1 MARTKVLHLSC
12 RDVRPIGWIIRQS
25 PEVLFELLGGVADH
39 LVEQE
44 IAGVVAIEAD
54 HRRIAIN
61 RERHAHCAAGAAWIG
76 VHIAVREVVSDFP
89 DIVLE
94 NCPISDTIGR
104 GTHVIDRKSG
114 VKGKSVSVR
123 LDHGVRRIIKKK
135 SKYHRNSM
143 KCTS

>member
-94 NCPISDTIGR
+94 NCPIADAIGR
-104 GTHVIDRKSG
+104 GTHVLSRSEEHT
-114 VKGKSVSVR
+114 SELQS
-123 LDHGVRRIIKKK
+123 LMRISYAVFCMKTKNT
-135 SKYHRNSM
+135 NS
-143 KCTS
+143 